1 MRVLCPGLEMR
12 LHIKPL
18 NALASLK
25 DAQILEN
32 IAFSLIK
39 RFKTPLTS
47 QKLASVLA
55 LAHSVF

>member
-1 MRVLCPGLEMR
+1 MKASFIPKTILVMRVLCPGLEMR

-32 IAFSLIK
+32 IAFPLKDLK
-39 RFKTPLTS
+39 RRL
-47 QKLASVLA
+47 LAKN
-55 LAHSVF
+55 

>member
-1 MRVLCPGLEMR
+1 MIPKTILVMRVLCPGLEMR

-32 IAFSLIK
+32 IAF
-39 RFKTPLTS
+39 PY
-47 QKLASVLA
+47 
-55 LAHSVF
+55 

>member
-1 MRVLCPGLEMR
+1 MRALCPGLEMR

-32 IAFSLIK
+32 IAFSLLK
-39 RFKTPLTS
+39 DLKYRL
-47 QKLASVLA
+47 LA
-55 LAHSVF
+55 

>member
-32 IAFSLIK
+32 IAFPYKDLK
-39 RFKTPLTS
+39 HRL
-47 QKLASVLA
+47 LA
-55 LAHSVF
+55 

>member
-32 IAFSLIK
+32 IAFPLK
-39 RFKTPLTS
+39 DLKTPLTS

>member
-32 IAFSLIK
+32 IAFSLLK
-39 RFKTPLTS
+39 DLKYHL
-47 QKLASVLA
+47 LA
-55 LAHSVF
+55 

>member
-1 MRVLCPGLEMR
+1 MR

-32 IAFSLIK
+32 IAFPLK
-39 RFKTPLTS
+39 DLKTPLTS

>member
-1 MRVLCPGLEMR
+1 MR

-32 IAFSLIK
+32 IAFSLLK
-39 RFKTPLTS
+39 DLKH
-47 QKLASVLA
+47 KLASVLA
-55 LAHSVF
+55 LVHSVF

>member
-1 MRVLCPGLEMR
+1 MRALCPGLEMR

-32 IAFSLIK
+32 IAFSLLK
-39 RFKTPLTS
+39 HLKCRL
-47 QKLASVLA
+47 LA
-55 LAHSVF
+55 